1 MVPSRLSLLK
11 GVLLFLPIAVWL
23 GISGAAQT
31 QSAARPLITLPV
43 DESSLVALGG
53 NVHPLA
59 RREFDRGRAPAS
71 LGAERITLV
80 LKRTP
85 QQQMMLEQYL
95 ASLEDKNSANF
106 HRFLT
111 PEQFGQQY
119 GPATQ
124 DVAQVV
130 SWLNGQGFAVSK
142 VAKSHM
148 AIEFSGSVNQV
159 ETSFHTEIHRFVIRG
174 REHIANVTNPMIP
187 SALAPVVAG
196 VSPLNDFHPRPQAVH
211 GPRGRWNAAEKRF
224 APELTVSIS
233 SSPYLFVGPGDVATI
248 YDAPTSLN
256 THLKPGQTS
265 YDGSGV
271 TIGIATDGGV
281 NLSNVA
287 NYRSLFKMPAGAIS
301 VVMDGNSPGG
311 ADDTEATL
319 DAEVAGAVAP
329 GAKIVYY
336 QAADTTFQSGV
347 MLAILRAIDDN
358 AVNILNV
365 SYGACER
372 AQGAAGNQEILNA
385 WQQAAAQGIAVTI
398 SSGDSGSAG
407 CDDAETQTVASRG
420 FGVNGLASTPYTVAV
435 GGTDFDV
442 LAKNFSTY
450 VSATNNGNYTSALGY
465 IPETTWNNSTVGS
478 GSSRD
483 NQASQDAN
491 GNRNIV
497 AGGGGA
503 SSAGVYD
510 ASGKALG
517 GYAKPLWQ
525 QQFEASTGIK
535 ADTVRDVPDV
545 SLFAA
550 NGVYGA
556 LWATCA
562 DSDCSGS
569 NPTISGVGGTS
580 ASAPAFAG
588 VLALINERLNQ
599 TLGVNERL
607 GQPNWVLYQLAK
619 IHPEA
624 FHPIKSG
631 NNAVACAPGTPDCA
645 ANGFL
650 SGYDAGALY
659 SAATGL
665 GSVDISSLVNNWTS
679 VGKMQTTAALTLSS
693 TTFQHGQPIAIA
705 VNVDPAAATG
715 NVAISNDLSTRGLF
729 SSNSQLNVPLSNGV
743 AKGSWVGF
751 PGGTYSVYADY
762 GGDANYGGS
771 MSAPTEITVTPEDSV
786 LELSVTAA
794 DANGNLSSLAR
805 KSVTYGTY
813 ISVDAQPIGKS
824 QASSPNPLTNAT
836 GTVAFVDANPN
847 GATGSGMLDAAGNA
861 EFPSHALAAGTH
873 TISASYWGD
882 NSYNAS
888 TSASVTFTVQKAGT
902 SIAATS
908 SVNSISTGTVTVTA
922 AVRPSAAGS
931 FAQFPNGTVT
941 FTDKASGAVLGT
953 SGGLTMVRDSATGMY
968 FSTGSADISV
978 SELTPGNN
986 SIVATY
992 NGDPNFMASAAS
1004 TPVVV
1009 ACTAGCGNGTGQA
1022 LSLSFTR
1029 NTPASATNPAGT
1041 SSTAVV
1047 FVTPAGGF
1055 TGAVNLTC
1063 SVTGAHSS
1071 DVNVPTC
1078 SFANATVTITN
1089 TLSVQSTLTVA
1100 TTAAG
1105 TTSSADDS
1113 AGHPWSAV
1121 RGGAMLACLLCFG
1134 IGGRRRA
1141 LTTLSILVCGFAL
1154 GGMVACGGTG
1164 GGRGLATTSGNAAA
1178 GTTPDTYTVTF
1189 RAVDAATG
1197 TLTTQNSFTISVN

>member
-1 MVPSRLSLLK
+1 MVPSRFSLLK
-11 GVLLFLPIAVWL
+11 GALLSLLIATSP
-23 GISGAAQT
+23 GICGAAQT
-31 QSAARPLITLPV
+31 QSAARPLITRPV
-43 DESSLVALGG
+43 DESSLVALRG

-59 RREFDRGRAPAS
+59 RREFDRGRVAVS
-71 LGAERITLV
+71 LGAQRMLLL
-80 LKRTP
+80 LKHTP
-85 QQQMMLEQYL
+85 RQQMMLERYL
-95 ASLEDKNSANF
+95 ASLEDKNSPNF
-106 HRFLT
+106 HHFLT
-111 PEQFGQQY
+111 PEQFGRQY
-119 GPATQ
+119 GPAPE

-159 ETSFHTEIHRFVIRG
+159 ESAFHTEIHRFGIRG
-174 REHIANVTNPMIP
+174 QEHVANVTNPMIP
-187 SALAPVVAG
+187 SALAEVVAG
-196 VSPLNDFHPRPQAVH
+196 ISPLNDFYPRPQAVH
-211 GPRGRWNAAEKRF
+211 GPSGRWNAAEKRF
-224 APELTVSIS
+224 TPELTVSIS
-233 SSPYLFVGPGDVATI
+233 GSPYLFMGPGDVATI

-256 THLKPGQTS
+256 THLKPGQTN

-271 TIGIATDGGV
+271 TIGIVTDGGV
-281 NLSNVA
+281 NLRNVA
-287 NYRSLFKMPAGAIS
+287 NYRSLFKMPTGAIS

-319 DAEVAGAVAP
+319 DGEVAGAVAP

-358 AVNILNV
+358 TVNILNV
-365 SYGACER
+365 SYGACEL

-385 WQQAAAQGIAVTI
+385 WQQAAAQGIAVTV

-407 CDDAETQTVASRG
+407 CDDADTQTVASHG

-465 IPETTWNNSTVGS
+465 IPETTWNNSTVGN

-491 GNRNIV
+491 GNTNIV

-503 SSAGVYD
+503 SSAGIYD
-510 ASGKALG
+510 ASGRALG
-517 GYAKPLWQ
+517 GYAKPQWQ
-525 QQFEASTGIK
+525 QQFEASAGIM
-535 ADTVRDVPDV
+535 ADKVRDVPDV

-550 NGVYGA
+550 NGLYGA
-556 LWATCA
+556 LWATCG
-562 DSDCSGS
+562 DNDCSGA

-588 VLALINERLNQ
+588 VLALINQRLNQ
-599 TLGVNERL
+599 KSGGNERL

-619 IHPEA
+619 THPET
-624 FHPIKSG
+624 FHSVKSG
-631 NNAVACAPGTPDCA
+631 NNAVVCAPGAPGCA

-650 SGYDAGALY
+650 SGYDAGASY
-659 SAATGL
+659 NAATGL

-679 VGKMQTTAALTLSS
+679 VNKIQTTAALTLSS
-693 TTFQHGQPIAIA
+693 TSFQHGQPISFS
-705 VNVDPAAATG
+705 VDVDPAAATG
-715 NVAISNDLSTRGLF
+715 NVAISNDLSARGLF
-729 SSNSQLNVPLSNGV
+729 SSTSQLNLPLSNGV

-751 PGGTYSVYADY
+751 PGGTYNVYADY

-771 MSAPTEITVTPEDSV
+771 VSGPTEIMVTPEDSV

-794 DANGNLSSLAR
+794 DANGHMSSLAG
-805 KSVTYGTY
+805 KTISYGTY
-813 ISVDAQPIGKS
+813 ISVDAQPVGKS
-824 QASSPNPLTNAT
+824 QASNPNPLKNAT
-836 GTVAFVDANPN
+836 GTVAFTDTNPN
-847 GATGSGMLDAAGNA
+847 GAVGSGMLDAGGNA
-861 EFPSHALAAGTH
+861 EFPSHSLAAGTH
-873 TISASYWGD
+873 IISANYWGD

-888 TSASVTFTVQKAGT
+888 TSASVTFTVEKAGT
-902 SIAATS
+902 STSVTS
-908 SVNSISTGTVTVTA
+908 SVNSISSGTVTITA
-922 AVRPSAAGS
+922 AVRPSSAGS
-931 FAQFPNGTVT
+931 FTQFPNGTVT
-941 FTDKASGAVLGT
+941 FTNKVNGAVLGT
-953 SGGLTMVRDSATGMY
+953 SGGLTLVRDAATGEY
-968 FSTGSADISV
+968 FSTGSADVAV

-992 NGDPNFMASAAS
+992 NGDTNFAASAAS
-1004 TPVVV
+1004 APVVV

-1022 LSLSFTR
+1022 LALSFTR
-1029 NTPASATNPAGT
+1029 STPATATNPAGT
-1041 SSTAVV
+1041 PSTAVV
-1047 FVTPAGGF
+1047 FVMPAGGF

-1063 SVTGAHSS
+1063 SVTGTHSN
-1071 DVNVPTC
+1071 DVNIPTC
-1078 SFANATVTITN
+1078 RFSPATVTITN
-1089 TLSVQSTLTVA
+1089 TLSVQSTLTVTTTA
-1100 TTAAG
+1100 GGTTAA
-1105 TTSSADDS
+1105 SDAS
-1113 AGHPWSAV
+1113 AGHLWPAA

-1134 IGGRRRA
+1134 IRGRRRA
-1141 LTTLSILVCGFAL
+1141 LTMLSILVCGFAL

-1164 GGRGLATTSGNAAA
+1164 SSASAPATSGNAAT
-1178 GTTPDTYTVTF
+1178 GTTPDAYTVTF

-1197 TLTTQNSFTISVN
+1197 TLTAQDSFTISVN

>member
-1 MVPSRLSLLK
+1 MVPSRFSLVKGALLSLS
-11 GVLLFLPIAVWL
+11 IATSL

-31 QSAARPLITLPV
+31 QSAVRPLITGPV
-43 DESSLVALGG
+43 NESSLVTLRG

-59 RREFDRGRAPAS
+59 RREFDRGRVPVS
-71 LGAERITLV
+71 LEALRMMLL
-80 LKRTP
+80 LKRAP
-85 QQQMMLEQYL
+85 RQQMMLEQYL
-95 ASLEDKNSANF
+95 ASLEDKNSPDF

-119 GPATQ
+119 GPAPE

-130 SWLNGQGFAVSK
+130 SWLSGRGFSVNK
-142 VAKSHM
+142 VAKSRM

-159 ETSFHTEIHRFVIRG
+159 ERAFHTEIHQFAIGGQQHV
-174 REHIANVTNPMIP
+174 ANITNPMIP

-196 VSPLNDFHPRPQAVH
+196 VSPLNDFHPRPQAIH
-211 GPRGRWNAAEKRF
+211 GTGGRWNAAEKRF
-224 APELTVSIS
+224 VPELTVSITG
-233 SSPYLFVGPGDVATI
+233 SPYLFMGPGDAATI

-256 THLKPGQTS
+256 THLKPGQTN

-287 NYRSLFKMPAGAIS
+287 NYRSLFKMPTGAIS

-319 DAEVAGAVAP
+319 DGELAGAIAP

-347 MLAILRAIDDN
+347 MLAILRALDDN

-365 SYGACER
+365 SYGACEL

-385 WQQAAAQGIAVTI
+385 WQQAAAQGIAVTV
-398 SSGDSGSAG
+398 SSGDSGSAD
-407 CDDAETQTVASRG
+407 CDDANTQTVASQG

-450 VSATNNGNYTSALGY
+450 VSATNNGDYTSALGY
-465 IPETTWNNSTVGS
+465 IPETTWNDSTLGN

-491 GNRNIV
+491 GNKNIV

-503 SSAGVYD
+503 SSGGLYD
-510 ASGKALG
+510 ASGKVLG
-517 GYAKPLWQ
+517 GYPKPAWQ
-525 QQFEASTGIK
+525 QQFQATAGIA
-535 ADTVRDVPDV
+535 ADKVRDVPDV
-545 SLFAA
+545 SMFAA
-550 NGVYGA
+550 NGMYGS
-556 LWATCA
+556 LWATCG
-562 DSDCSGS
+562 DNDCSGA

-588 VLALINERLNQ
+588 VLALINQRLNQ
-599 TLGVNERL
+599 KLGASERL

-619 IHPEA
+619 THPEA
-624 FHPIKSG
+624 FHPIQSG
-631 NNAVACAPGTPDCA
+631 NNAVVCAPGTSDCA

-650 SGYDAGALY
+650 RGYDAGGSY
-659 SAATGL
+659 NPATGL

-679 VGKMQTTAALTLSS
+679 VGKIQTTAALTLSS
-693 TTFQHGQPIAIA
+693 MTFQHGQPIA
-705 VNVDPAAATG
+705 VSVDVDPPAATG
-715 NVAISNDLSTRGLF
+715 NVAISNDLSARGLF
-729 SSNSQLNVPLSNGV
+729 SGSSQLNLPLSNGV
-743 AKGSWVGF
+743 ATGSWAGF
-751 PGGTYSVYADY
+751 PGGTYNVYAEY

-771 MSAPTEITVTPEDSV
+771 ISGPTEITVTPEDSV

-794 DANGNLSSLAR
+794 DANGQLSSLAG
-805 KSVTYGTY
+805 KTVIYGTY
-813 ISVDAQPIGKS
+813 ISVDAQPIGIS
-824 QASSPNPLTNAT
+824 QVASPSPVTNAT
-836 GTVAFVDANPN
+836 GTVAFTDSNPS
-847 GATGSGMLDAAGNA
+847 GTVGSGMLDAVGNA
-861 EFPSHALAAGTH
+861 EFPSHSLAPGTH

-882 NSYNAS
+882 NSYNPS

-902 SIAATS
+902 STSLTS
-908 SVNSISTGTVTVTA
+908 SVNSISSGTLAVTA
-922 AVRPSAAGS
+922 VVRPSVAGS
-931 FAQFPNGTVT
+931 YAQFPNGTVT

-953 SGGLTMVRDSATGMY
+953 SGGLTVMRDSASGLY
-968 FSTGSADISV
+968 VSTGSANVPV
-978 SELTPGNN
+978 SELTLGSN

-992 NGDPNFMASAAS
+992 NGDANFAASAAS
-1004 TPVVV
+1004 APAVV

-1041 SSTAVV
+1041 PSTAVV
-1047 FVTPAGGF
+1047 SVTPAGGF

-1063 SVTGAHSS
+1063 SVTGAHSN
-1071 DVNVPTC
+1071 DVKIPTC
-1078 SFANATVTITN
+1078 SFTPAAVTITN
-1089 TLSVQSTLTVA
+1089 TLSVQSTLTVTTTA
-1100 TTAAG
+1100 GGTTAAANALRDHTG
-1105 TTSSADDS
+1105 
-1113 AGHPWSAV
+1113 SAV

-1134 IGGRRRA
+1134 IRGRRRA
-1141 LTTLSILVCGFAL
+1141 LTALSILLCGFAL
-1154 GGMVACGGTG
+1154 GGMAACGGIG
-1164 GGRGLATTSGNAAA
+1164 GSGSAPATSGIAAT

-1189 RAVDAATG
+1189 RAVDASTG
-1197 TLTTQNSFTISVN
+1197 TLTAQDSFTMSVN